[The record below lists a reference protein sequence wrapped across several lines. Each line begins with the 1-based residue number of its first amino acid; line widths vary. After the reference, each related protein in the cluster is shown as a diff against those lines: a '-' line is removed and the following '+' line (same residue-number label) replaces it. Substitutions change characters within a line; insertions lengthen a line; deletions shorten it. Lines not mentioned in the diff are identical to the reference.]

1 MIKKIVLV
9 ALLVFVAVIFY
20 KKFMAGTFESFF
32 REKKGN
38 VDLLQKKIPDYK
50 VNGE

>member
-1 MIKKIVLV
+1 MVEE
-9 ALLVFVAVIFY
+9 AVFIGNLVAVIFY